1 MMRVLDKIKG
11 FFMAIPFGMKAGD
24 DILTTSNTDVDGGDS
39 IHQQV
44 EHKSIWNDLL
54 KGELTQEVEELRYET
69 FKSEEMS
76 NEYQYIGN
84 GQATKK
90 EGTKKTILNKRK
102 KFFQYNTDQEYGIME
117 SLEMLNNKDDR
128 LKDDWKKRKIF
139 KITYNN
145 NVVKFRL
152 ENHVEKIMVD
162 LTGGK
167 NRTLLYFVDDKL
179 NRDLRPLVNFL
190 KKTKKDLDA
199 FGENE
204 LAKKTYKS
212 KNEICSDLSELKF
225 TTLNATNDVPNGID
239 YNFKKPKFIQIKEE
253 NGYVILEYEWKEF
266 DGNVLLSERF
276 KSKTGEEK
284 IKNKEKREG
293 YIPRAGIKQG
303 EDEDFVIRNRDA
315 ENLDS
320 WLNEE
325 EIKGGIK
332 NIIEDGKD

>member
-44 EHKSIWNDLL
+44 EHKIIWNDLL

-84 GQATKK
+84 GQAVKK
-90 EGTKKTILNKRK
+90 EGTKKSVLNKRK

-152 ENHVEKIMVD
+152 ENHVEKIMVAQS
-162 LTGGK
+162 
-167 NRTLLYFVDDKL
+167 R
-179 NRDLRPLVNFL
+179 
-190 KKTKKDLDA
+190 
-199 FGENE
+199 
-204 LAKKTYKS
+204 
-212 KNEICSDLSELKF
+212 C
-225 TTLNATNDVPNGID
+225 
-239 YNFKKPKFIQIKEE
+239 
-253 NGYVILEYEWKEF
+253 
-266 DGNVLLSERF
+266 
-276 KSKTGEEK
+276 
-284 IKNKEKREG
+284 
-293 YIPRAGIKQG
+293 
-303 EDEDFVIRNRDA
+303 
-315 ENLDS
+315 
-320 WLNEE
+320 
-325 EIKGGIK
+325 
-332 NIIEDGKD
+332 